1 METMTDKLTYEV
13 SRSLIEHNYDIV
25 FTDEQW
31 QEVSDTL
38 YNALDSY
45 TWLDLPSIIKDLD

>member
-1 METMTDKLTYEV
+1 MTDKLTYEV